1 MLLKK
6 YTSDWINN
14 FIDIKNVIDEALISL
29 EYSIEHVGSTA
40 VADLDAKNIIDID
53 ISHENEAEFDKIKAR
68 LLELG
73 YYHNG
78 NQGIEER
85 EVFKRVRTTFNPVL
99 DKISHHLYV
108 CPVGSHALE
117 RHLLSRD
124 FLRKNEWARIEY
136 QEMKYEL
143 AEMAGQDKK
152 RYAELKELNV
162 NHFIDAILEK
172 QRAVVLENFQERLFN
187 KQKNNI
193 YQ

>member
-1 MLLKK
+1 
-6 YTSDWINN
+6 
-14 FIDIKNVIDEALISL
+14 
-29 EYSIEHVGSTA
+29 
-40 VADLDAKNIIDID
+40 
-53 ISHENEAEFDKIKAR
+53 
-68 LLELG
+68 
-73 YYHNG
+73 
-78 NQGIEER
+78 
-85 EVFKRVRTTFNPVL
+85 VRTTFNPVL

-162 NHFIDAILEK
+162 NHFIDAIVEK
-172 QRAVVLENFQERLFN
+172 QRAVVLENFQERLLN

>member
-6 YTSDWINN
+6 YTSDWINS
-14 FIDIKNVIDEALISL
+14 FIDIKNVIDEALTGL

-162 NHFIDAILEK
+162 NHFIDAIVEK

>member
-162 NHFIDAILEK
+162 NHFIDAIVEK

>member
-1 MLLKK
+1 
-6 YTSDWINN
+6 
-14 FIDIKNVIDEALISL
+14 
-29 EYSIEHVGSTA
+29 
-40 VADLDAKNIIDID
+40 
-53 ISHENEAEFDKIKAR
+53 
-68 LLELG
+68 
-73 YYHNG
+73 
-78 NQGIEER
+78 
-85 EVFKRVRTTFNPVL
+85 
-99 DKISHHLYV
+99 
-108 CPVGSHALE
+108 
-117 RHLLSRD
+117 LSRD

-162 NHFIDAILEK
+162 NHFIDAIVEK

>member
-14 FIDIKNVIDEALISL
+14 FIDIKNVIDEALIGL

-162 NHFIDAILEK
+162 NHFIDAIVEK

>member
-14 FIDIKNVIDEALISL
+14 FIDIKNVIDEALIIL

-117 RHLLSRD
+117 RHLLSRE

-143 AEMAGQDKK
+143 ADMAGQDKK

-162 NHFIDAILEK
+162 NHFIDAIVEK
-172 QRAVVLENFQERLFN
+172 QRAVVLGNFQ
-187 KQKNNI
+187 
-193 YQ
+193 

>member
-6 YTSDWINN
+6 YTSDWNEN
-14 FIDIKNVIDEALISL
+14 FIDIKNVIDEALTGL
-29 EYSIEHVGSTA
+29 EFSIEHVGSTA
-40 VADLDAKNIIDID
+40 VADLDAKNIIDVD
-53 ISHENEAEFDKIKAR
+53 IIYENKAEFDKIKGR
-68 LLELG
+68 LLEFG

-85 EVFKRVRTTFNPVL
+85 EVFKRMRVAFNPVL

-152 RYAELKELNV
+152 RYAVLKELNV
-162 NHFIDAILEK
+162 NDFIDSIVEK
-172 QRAVVLENFQERLFN
+172 ERAMVLENF
-187 KQKNNI
+187 
-193 YQ
+193 

>member
-152 RYAELKELNV
+152 RYAELKELNM
-162 NHFIDAILEK
+162 NHFIDAIVEK

>member
-14 FIDIKNVIDEALISL
+14 FIDIKNVIDEALTGL

-108 CPVGSHALE
+108 CPVGSHALK

-124 FLRKNEWARIEY
+124 FLRKNDWARIEY

-143 AEMAGQDKK
+143 AVMAGQDKK

-162 NHFIDAILEK
+162 NHFIDAIVEK

>member
-85 EVFKRVRTTFNPVL
+85 EVFKRLRTTFNPVL

-162 NHFIDAILEK
+162 NHFIDAIVEK
-172 QRAVVLENFQERLFN
+172 QRAVVLENFQERLLN

>member
-6 YTSDWINN
+6 YTSDWNEN
-14 FIDIKNVIDEALISL
+14 FIDIKNVIDEALTGL

-73 YYHNG
+73 YHHNG
-78 NQGIEER
+78 NQGIEQL
-85 EVFKRVRTTFNPVL
+85 EVFKRLRTTFKPVL

-162 NHFIDAILEK
+162 NHFIDAIVEK
-172 QRAVVLENFQERLFN
+172 QKAVVLENFQERLFN

>member
-143 AEMAGQDKK
+143 AVMAGQDKK

-162 NHFIDAILEK
+162 NHFIDAIVEK

>member
-162 NHFIDAILEK
+162 NHFIDAIVEK
-172 QRAVVLENFQERLFN
+172 QRAVVLENFQERLLN

>member
-6 YTSDWINN
+6 YTSDWNEN
-14 FIDIKNVIDEALISL
+14 FIDIKNVIDEALTGL

-73 YYHNG
+73 YHHNG
-78 NQGIEER
+78 NQGIEQR
-85 EVFKRVRTTFNPVL
+85 EVFKRLRTTFNPVL

-124 FLRKNEWARIEY
+124 FLRKNDWARIEY

-143 AEMAGQDKK
+143 AVMAGQDKK

-162 NHFIDAILEK
+162 NHFIDAIVEK
-172 QRAVVLENFQERLFN
+172 QRAVVLENFQERLLN

>member
-85 EVFKRVRTTFNPVL
+85 EVFKRLRTTFNPVL

-162 NHFIDAILEK
+162 NHFIDAIVEK

>member
-14 FIDIKNVIDEALISL
+14 FIDIKNVIDEALIGL

-143 AEMAGQDKK
+143 ADMAGQDKK

-162 NHFIDAILEK
+162 NHFIDAIVEK
-172 QRAVVLENFQERLFN
+172 QRAVVLENFQERLLN